1 MLNLNTMIIG
11 IDASNIREG
20 GGLTHLKSILQFAN
34 PKHSGFSKI
43 VVWSSQA
50 TLNQIPDAPF
60 LDKTSHPN
68 LNKSTLFTFL
78 FQFFKLKKEAK
89 NKNCDVI
96 FAPGGTFISSFR
108 PFVTMSQ
115 NMLPFEI
122 EEAKH
127 YNMKMRIR
135 LGILYFTQSFAF
147 KKANGLVFLTNYA
160 KNYITNK
167 IKINPNK
174 TTIIPHGVSLAF
186 QKEPRI
192 QKEATHYN
200 QQNLFELLYVSY
212 ITIYKHQWNVAE
224 AVCQLHQEGFPIKV
238 KLIGSV
244 LDSFEKV
251 QAVLEQYPNSNQ
263 CIEYIP
269 GLPHQELIQHYHSS
283 DAFVFGSSC
292 ENMPIILIEAMSAGL
307 PIISSNSGPMK
318 EVLEDSGLYFN
329 PRNVS
334 EIKNAIVKLF
344 ENHQLRTNLARQS
357 YQKTLHYSWEN
368 CANATYEYLVKIGK
382 EYKTS

>member
-1 MLNLNTMIIG
+1 M
-11 IDASNIREG
+11 
-20 GGLTHLKSILQFAN
+20 
-34 PKHSGFSKI
+34 
-43 VVWSSQA
+43 
-50 TLNQIPDAPF
+50 
-60 LDKTSHPN
+60 
-68 LNKSTLFTFL
+68 
-78 FQFFKLKKEAK
+78 
-89 NKNCDVI
+89 
-96 FAPGGTFISSFR
+96 
-108 PFVTMSQ
+108 
-115 NMLPFEI
+115 
-122 EEAKH
+122 
-127 YNMKMRIR
+127 
-135 LGILYFTQSFAF
+135 
-147 KKANGLVFLTNYA
+147 
-160 KNYITNK
+160 
-167 IKINPNK
+167 
-174 TTIIPHGVSLAF
+174 
-186 QKEPRI
+186 
-192 QKEATHYN
+192 
-200 QQNLFELLYVSY
+200 
-212 ITIYKHQWNVAE
+212 
-224 AVCQLHQEGFPIKV
+224 

-334 EIKNAIVKLF
+334 EIKNAIVELF

-357 YQKTLHYSWEN
+357 YQKTLHYSWGN